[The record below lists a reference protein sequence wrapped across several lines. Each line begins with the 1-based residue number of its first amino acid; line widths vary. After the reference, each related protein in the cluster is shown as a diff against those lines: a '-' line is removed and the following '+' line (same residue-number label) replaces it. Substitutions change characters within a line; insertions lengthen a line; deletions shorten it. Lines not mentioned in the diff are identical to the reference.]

1 MREREKSKAT
11 VKIRGRADAWLV
23 VSFSAMGEF
32 GGSLC
37 VFQHVEQQSSFS
49 DMLSMRCLLQM
60 YPPQS

>member
-1 MREREKSKAT
+1 MREREKPKAT
-11 VKIRGRADAWLV
+11 VKIRGRADAWSV

-37 VFQHVEQQSSFS
+37 VFWHVEKQRSFS